1 MKQTKKSREEYLVI
15 SGNDVRIC
23 EGLADTAHVL
33 VVGVRKA
40 LQQPALREDIRVAHE
55 AVAMMR
61 DQLDIIEVELQ
72 QKLDVRKGGN

>member
-1 MKQTKKSREEYLVI
+1 MKPPKKAKEEYLLI
-15 SGNDVRIC
+15 SSEDARIC
-23 EGLADTAHVL
+23 EGMADTAHVL

-40 LQQPALREDIRVAHE
+40 LQRPTLQEDIRFAQE

-61 DQLDIIEVELQ
+61 DQLDLIGVELQ